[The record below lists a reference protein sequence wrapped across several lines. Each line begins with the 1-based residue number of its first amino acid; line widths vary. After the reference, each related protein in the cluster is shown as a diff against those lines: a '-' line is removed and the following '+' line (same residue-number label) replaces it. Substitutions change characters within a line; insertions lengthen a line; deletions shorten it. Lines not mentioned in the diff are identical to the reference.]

1 MKLNGPS
8 RECLRALWPDSRQQK
23 LAYSIRPFKNLL
35 SQGLVTVATLS
46 GFFFSDCHKA
56 VWWNQLG
63 LLESACGPCDQIVD
77 NRRWLIQSGLLNYCH
92 KALWR
97 RPRYQDFWTIAQQ
110 GRVTVA
116 IIGPFQ
122 RFSQARVMKTNWP
135 CSECHRA
142 LWPEWF
148 CNGIC
153 HN

>member
-77 NRRWLIQSGLLNYCH
+77 NRRWLIQSGLIKLLSQGLVTAATLSGYLNDCTTRPCDGGNYRAFSTILTSSCDEN
-92 KALWR
+92 KLAL
-97 RPRYQDFWTIAQQ
+97 F
-110 GRVTVA
+110 RVSPGLVTRMVL
-116 IIGPFQ
+116 Q
-122 RFSQARVMKTNWP
+122 RNLP
-135 CSECHRA
+135 
-142 LWPEWF
+142 
-148 CNGIC
+148 
-153 HN
+153 